1 MFSDPVSPAVE
12 LAPRDLATETLLSPS
27 LEGSAQ
33 PGAQAFEMKFLLP
46 DAVARELQTW
56 AMQHLSVDAFADP
69 ARDFSYQTT
78 TVYLDTPAFDV
89 LLAAP
94 GFRTR
99 KYRLRRYGREAL
111 VYFERKSRRG
121 DKVKKRRVKLPEQEL
136 AYFEQPEP
144 VADWSGEWFREKV
157 VQQERRPV
165 CRLSYVRSAF
175 VRSSSE
181 GPLRLTF
188 DRQIRG
194 VLTPDW
200 APTLLTEGRMILPGE
215 VICEFKFRDALPAV
229 FKQVIADMQLQP
241 ASVSKYRRMMQL
253 LQSGSQEGGQNAGVV
268 E

>member
-1 MFSDPVSPAVE
+1 MLSE
-12 LAPRDLATETLLSPS
+12 LPNSAAEVAPREVAIETLLSPS
-27 LEGSAQ
+27 LEGSAR

-46 DAVARELQTW
+46 DTVARELQTW

-69 ARDFSYQTT
+69 ARDYSYQTT

-89 LLAAP
+89 LMAAP

-99 KYRLRRYGREAL
+99 KYRLRRYGNEPL
-111 VYFERKSRRG
+111 VYLERKSRRG
-121 DKVKKRRVKLPEQEL
+121 DKVKKRRAKVSESEL
-136 AYFEQPEP
+136 AYFGQTQSDAESP
-144 VADWSGEWFREKV
+144 VTEWAGEWFREKV
-157 VQQERRPV
+157 QRLDRRPV
-165 CRLSYVRSAF
+165 CRLTYDRSAF
-175 VRSSSE
+175 VKSSIE

-194 VLTPDW
+194 VLTSDW
-200 APTLLTEGRMILPGE
+200 APTPVTEGRLILPGE

-253 LQSGSQEGGQNAGVV
+253 LQ
-268 E
+268 